1 MFSGP
6 DGHTVDPH
14 APPLHGTTAEL
25 IDAHDQHGLD
35 IAVDHVGGRWHGD
48 HMDWDC
54 FFAGIASLNRPPG
67 VPEVAAGGLD
77 LSPFT
82 RHGPPSVVDQDPS
95 ARTTPSAVGH
105 GRSP

>member
-1 MFSGP
+1 MLCPKHHAAIHTRHWTLTGTATHPVFSGP

-54 FFAGIASLNRPPG
+54 FFAGITSLNRPPG
-67 VPEVAAGGLD
+67 VPEVAAGD
-77 LSPFT
+77 WT
-82 RHGPPSVVDQDPS
+82 
-95 ARTTPSAVGH
+95 
-105 GRSP
+105 